1 MIVLNNISNGVEIS
15 ITTENTETNIVD
27 IYGYKMA
34 KPSYSPIKLK
44 VNIESSLLNCKLKY
58 TLSSYTVRNSNLS
71 ENKEIGIKSIVVDEN
86 KNHIEITFI
95 RNYQVFIFEGIL
107 LINNKNLYLQEEGAY
122 FE

>member
-1 MIVLNNISNGVEIS
+1 MMLSG
-15 ITTENTETNIVD
+15 
-27 IYGYKMA
+27 
-34 KPSYSPIKLK
+34 K
-44 VNIESSLLNCKLKY
+44 VNIESSLLSCKLKY

-107 LINNKNLYLQEEGAY
+107 LINNKNLYLQEEGAC

>member
-44 VNIESSLLNCKLKY
+44 VNIESSLLSCKLKY

-71 ENKEIGIKSIVVDEN
+71 ENKELGIKSIVVDEN